1 MHFIDQSPAKI
12 LLNHLDS
19 AGNADV
25 PPVGGVKCASKSGLG
40 ALGVQK
46 EGCAARHDKRLARM
60 MAQDKTGTW

>member
-19 AGNADV
+19 AANADV
-25 PPVGGVKCASKSGLG
+25 PTVGGVKCASKCDLG
-40 ALGVQK
+40 ALGDEMK
-46 EGCAARHDKRLARM
+46 GCAARHDKRLARM